1 LWWVVLIGF
10 CGKIWRE
17 RGYGASGGK
26 LGIAGNILGVG
37 KILYDVKNDS
47 WDAST
52 FIDAATIGAGIVF
65 MANPVVMGAI
75 IAYGTADYFFDIND
89 RIDATIGRDAE
100 IWKNGNK

>member
-17 RGYGASGGK
+17 R
-26 LGIAGNILGVG
+26 
-37 KILYDVKNDS
+37 
-47 WDAST
+47 DAST

-75 IAYGTADYFFDIND
+75 IDYGTADYFFDIND